1 MKEAESYQ
9 SKVQVRRCR
18 GELGALAE
26 GLTHRLQSV
35 DSVPT
40 GSGEPWEVFSREV
53 PWPALSAMP
62 CGHICTKA

>member
-9 SKVQVRRCR
+9 SKAQVGRCK

-26 GLTHRLQSV
+26 GLIHRLQSV

-40 GSGEPWEVFSREV
+40 GSGEPWEVFSRGV
-53 PWPALSAMP
+53 PWAALSAML
-62 CGHICTKA
+62 C